1 MRYIYFAFESMGS
14 FLCRWD
20 QFFSN
25 NELIELSSD
34 NCETFFGY
42 YVKTPFS
49 KSDDLILGSRL
60 KNNRSENLE
69 LGYFCLAEGNR
80 FEHISNT
87 VTWSWQLGS
96 RLQWV
101 PKTNDQKVCFNCEIN
116 QNIGSVIK
124 DVKSGE
130 ILSEFEY
137 PIFDISPGGSFA
149 LSLNFSRLHRM
160 RKGYGYGNFP
170 DKTADQK
177 IPTDDGI
184 FRIDFKTG
192 TIELIIST
200 EDIANFQPRSSMK
213 DAEHYFNHIS
223 ISPNERRFFFLHL
236 WKKRN
241 KTYSRGI
248 IADVVGGDFF

>member
-42 YVKTPFS
+42 YDKTPFS
-49 KSDDLILGSRL
+49 KSDDIILGSRL

-80 FEHISNT
+80 FKHISNT
-87 VTWSWQLGS
+87 ATWSWQLGS

-137 PIFDISPGGSFA
+137 PIFDISPEVPS
-149 LSLNFSRLHRM
+149 H
-160 RKGYGYGNFP
+160 
-170 DKTADQK
+170 
-177 IPTDDGI
+177 
-184 FRIDFKTG
+184 
-192 TIELIIST
+192 
-200 EDIANFQPRSSMK
+200 
-213 DAEHYFNHIS
+213 
-223 ISPNERRFFFLHL
+223 
-236 WKKRN
+236 
-241 KTYSRGI
+241 
-248 IADVVGGDFF
+248 